1 MKNKTLCVFIAA
13 AVIALS
19 ACSAFGEGVRL
30 GMLSLARETVRNL
43 GDAEISRTALWNVG
57 NIAGHAQGTSYHF
70 YDNLVGMMIALNA
83 GDIDEILAP
92 QFVAEYM
99 VNVNPE
105 YAISCAIRVGGYH
118 LALGFR
124 EKDGEELRNKFNA
137 ALAEMRK
144 YGTLDALTQMY
155 CTNPGKDNIA
165 AVRFTE
171 FPGAETLRVAVTGD
185 LPPLDYV
192 GADGEPAGYN
202 TAILAELGRRLKVN
216 IKPVHV
222 DTAART
228 AALMSGRVDAVFWYQ
243 FIKGAEV
250 QQDAPEG
257 VIFSEPYRDSNVF
270 LHVRK
275 K

>member
-1 MKNKTLCVFIAA
+1 MKHKTLCIFLAA

-43 GDAEISRTALWNVG
+43 GDAEISRTALWKVG
-57 NIAGHAQGTSYHF
+57 NIDAHAQGTSYRF
-70 YDNLVGMMIALNA
+70 YDNLANMLIALNA
-83 GDIDEILAP
+83 GEIDEILAP

-99 VNVNPE
+99 SSVNPE
-105 YAISCAIRVGGYH
+105 LEISCAIRVGGYY

-124 EKDGEELRNKFNA
+124 EKDGEDLRSKFNA
-137 ALAEMRK
+137 ALSYMRK
-144 YGTLDALTQMY
+144 YGTLNAINHLY
-155 CTNPGKDNIA
+155 SSNPGKDNIA

-171 FPGAETLRVAVTGD
+171 FPGAETIRVAVTGD
-185 LPPLDYV
+185 MPPLDYV
-192 GADGEPAGYN
+192 GADGEPAGFN

-228 AALMSGRVDAVFWYQ
+228 AALVSGRVDAVFWYQ
-243 FIKGAEV
+243 FIRGAEV

-257 VIFSEPYRDSNVF
+257 VLFSEPYRESNIF
-270 LHVRK
+270 LHVK
-275 K
+275 KK